1 MNKMNKHVKDE
12 LDYVLANRGTIDI
25 NRLLKSIKEKRFN
38 LKDVGV
44 TYRWISYWHSKELL
58 FGDYAEGKWRR
69 FDLIEFVWLKMIVK
83 LREFNISIDRIK
95 WIKENLIKCE
105 EPVSDLTTRPDF
117 SDIIMKL
124 ASEEKR
130 EELKKLLKNKDFID
144 MLSKETMN
152 LFEVMIM
159 DIITF
164 SNSYSVL
171 IGSTEILPI
180 KHSALESIADLQAF
194 NSFLRGSFISISISE
209 ILRDYMIGDVG
220 AKQKNKLALLTQE
233 EVKILEVINQENI
246 KSVTIR
252 YGQNSKIELLEVT
265 KVQKIDKRARL
276 LDFIMTHGYQEITIK
291 TQDGEIV
298 YCENKKKT
306 MIRNKD

>member
-1 MNKMNKHVKDE
+1 
-12 LDYVLANRGTIDI
+12 
-25 NRLLKSIKEKRFN
+25 
-38 LKDVGV
+38 
-44 TYRWISYWHSKELL
+44 
-58 FGDYAEGKWRR
+58 
-69 FDLIEFVWLKMIVK
+69 
-83 LREFNISIDRIK
+83 
-95 WIKENLIKCE
+95 
-105 EPVSDLTTRPDF
+105 
-117 SDIIMKL
+117 
-124 ASEEKR
+124 
-130 EELKKLLKNKDFID
+130 
-144 MLSKETMN
+144 
-152 LFEVMIM
+152 
-159 DIITF
+159 
-164 SNSYSVL
+164 
-171 IGSTEILPI
+171 
-180 KHSALESIADLQAF
+180 
-194 NSFLRGSFISISISE
+194 
-209 ILRDYMIGDVG
+209 MIGDVG